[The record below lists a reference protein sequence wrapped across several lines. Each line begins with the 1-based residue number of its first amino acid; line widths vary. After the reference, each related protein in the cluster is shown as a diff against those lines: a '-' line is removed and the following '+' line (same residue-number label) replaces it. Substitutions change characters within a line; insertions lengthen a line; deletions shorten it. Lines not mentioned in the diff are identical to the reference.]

1 MKWRKYMKGY
11 DKLIADTEKAIAQA
25 EAFVGVYVSLEKNHI
40 LTQLKVDSQDQV
52 HLQNVVLSIIK
63 AIKQMEKN
71 LP

>member
-1 MKWRKYMKGY
+1 MKGY

>member
-1 MKWRKYMKGY
+1 MKGY
-11 DKLIADTEKAIAQA
+11 DKLVADTEKAIAQA

-52 HLQNVVLSIIK
+52 YLQNVVLSIIK

>member
-1 MKWRKYMKGY
+1 MKGY
-11 DKLIADTEKAIAQA
+11 DKLVADTEKAITHGNS
-25 EAFVGVYVSLEKNHI
+25 FVALYTALEKDHI
-40 LTQLKVDSQDQV
+40 FTKLNVDHQDQV